1 MSAGRAEPA
10 TARAA
15 DGALPLRAHEQ
26 VVQEQGA
33 CVFDVYVAATRTT
46 RTARGTCVLT
56 NERVRGLLTQLVAL
70 PDPGSGDDAAFDV
83 LDVPLHY
90 VGGGRYHLPLF
101 SAAYYEVEVPYRPA
115 PDAAPER
122 AQLRIRFHEG
132 GADAFRHRLPRARDA
147 WEHRRHELEALRTSM
162 AH

>member
-1 MSAGRAEPA
+1 MAGRAE
-10 TARAA
+10 RAA
-15 DGALPLRAHEQ
+15 RGALALRAHEQ
-26 VVQEQGA
+26 VVQEQDA
-33 CVFDVYVAATRTT
+33 CVFDLHVPATRTS
-46 RTARGTCVLT
+46 RTLRGTCVLT
-56 NERVRGLLTQLVAL
+56 NERVRGPLTQLVVL
-70 PDPGSGDDAAFDV
+70 PDAGIDAAP

-115 PDAAPER
+115 PDAAQER

-147 WEHRRHELEALRTSM
+147 WEHRRHEREALRTST